1 LLFKVVHS
9 RFQDLIP
16 AQISKEDDPELQ
28 RPDDDEIAEV
38 SDALYVIKTL
48 IILIFIKV
56 LWNSKETLRFD
67 WGQGT
72 SESPPHLGTGY
83 I

>member
-1 LLFKVVHS
+1 MIHS

-38 SDALYVIKTL
+38 SDALYVMETL
-48 IILIFIKV
+48 IIWIL
-56 LWNSKETLRFD
+56 
-67 WGQGT
+67 
-72 SESPPHLGTGY
+72 
-83 I
+83 